1 MHEKGGSMEITKIP
15 MREKV
20 KPKVGVY
27 VRVSTKKE
35 EQEYSFALQSEYWN
49 RRFANDA
56 DVEYIGLF
64 SDEGISGKMMRNRK
78 GLNKLLDL
86 ARSGGVDRIY
96 TKSISRFARNY
107 TELLAVARELR
118 DMGIPLIFEK
128 ENINT
133 LDPKCGLILT
143 VMSSLAEQELISM
156 SKNQQWAA
164 RKRFANGSIELTR
177 IYGYAFSRGK
187 FTVIPEEAAVV
198 KEIFGLYLQG
208 NGIDKISKILA
219 KRGYKTV
226 HGSTEWS
233 RKTVVGMLKNEKY
246 TGNCLLQKNICEMK
260 TKKVNR
266 GELPQYYIEN
276 SHEAI
281 ISQED
286 FDAVQRIMGEKV
298 ARFHPSGIYN
308 SANRYH
314 LSGKIKCGI
323 CGATFKRKTIAK
335 GKTYESIKW
344 SCMTKEGKG
353 KAVCPAHEIKNDVL
367 ERLIVEAYNES
378 LDKQYAY
385 SGAESEYA
393 RLRELLATEQELKS
407 LHAKGYV
414 SDELYRNENE
424 KILNEIKNREATIQA
439 LHSKKM
445 SNKRFEKSTV
455 FTKDMADFL
464 IKATVQ
470 DWTVTFEFANGY
482 KTTKKYTNGRAGNVN
497 GKLCKHKA

>member
-1 MHEKGGSMEITKIP
+1 MEITKIP
-15 MREKV
+15 MKEKA

-86 ARSGGVDRIY
+86 ARSGGVDQIY

-107 TELLAVARELR
+107 TELLAVTRELR

-156 SKNQQWAA
+156 SKNQQWAV
-164 RKRFANGSIELTR
+164 RKRFANGSIELSR
-177 IYGYAFSRGK
+177 IYGYDYKKGTL
-187 FTVIPEEAAVV
+187 TVKPVEAAVV
-198 KEIFGLYLQG
+198 KEIFELYLQG
-208 NGIDKISKILA
+208 NGVERIAHIL
-219 KRGYKTV
+219 KDEGHLTL
-226 HGSTEWS
+226 HGSTKWNRCS
-233 RKTVVGMLKNEKY
+233 VMRILKNEKY
-246 TGNCLLQKNICEMK
+246 TGNSLLQKTVCYLR
-260 TKKVNR
+260 TKKKNN
-266 GELPQYYIEN
+266 GEAPQYYVEN

-281 ISQED
+281 VSMED
-286 FDAVQRIMGEKV
+286 FDAAQRIMREKTIK
-298 ARFHPSGIYN
+298 FHPDGIDN
-308 SANRYH
+308 SANRYP
-314 LSGKIKCGI
+314 LSGKIKCGC
-323 CGATFKRKTIAK
+323 CGASYKRKVCAK
-335 GKTYESIKW
+335 GKTYECIKW
-344 SCMTKEGKG
+344 CCITKERKG
-353 KAVCPAHEIKNDVL
+353 KTICVANDLKNDVL
-367 ERLIVEAYNES
+367 EKLIVEAYNES

-407 LHAKGYV
+407 LHVKGYV

-439 LHSKKM
+439 LQSKKM
-445 SNKRFEKSTV
+445 SNKRFEKSAE
-455 FTKDMADFL
+455 FTKDIADFL
-464 IKATVQ
+464 IRATVK
-470 DWTVTFEFANGY
+470 DWTVTFEFMNGI
-482 KTTKKYTNGRAGNVN
+482 KITKSYTNGRAGNVN

>member
-1 MHEKGGSMEITKIP
+1 MEITKIP
-15 MREKV
+15 MKEKD

-35 EQEYSFALQSEYWN
+35 EQEYSFVLQSEYWN
-49 RRFANDA
+49 RRFANEA

-86 ARSGGVDRIY
+86 ARSGGVDLIY

-208 NGIDKISKILA
+208 NGVEKIAQILT
-219 KRGYKTV
+219 RQGYKTV
-226 HGSTEWS
+226 HGSTTWS
-233 RKTVVGMLKNEKY
+233 RKTVLGMLKNEKY
-246 TGNCLLQKNICEMK
+246 TGNSLLQKSINNLK
-260 TKKVNR
+260 VKKINK

-281 ISQED
+281 IPMET
-286 FDAVQRIMGEKV
+286 FEAVQRMIQEKV
-298 ARFHPSGIYN
+298 ARFHPSQLEN
-308 SANRYH
+308 SRNRYP
-314 LSGKIKCGI
+314 LSGKIKCGE
-323 CGATFKRKTIAK
+323 CGATYKRKVCAK
-335 GKTYESIKW
+335 GTTYETIKW
-344 SCMTKEGKG
+344 ACGIKDQKG
-353 KAVCPAHEIKNDVL
+353 KEFCESHEIKNDVI
-367 ERLIVEAYNES
+367 ERLLIEAFNES
-378 LDKQYAY
+378 LDKQFAY
-385 SGAESEYA
+385 SGAESEYT
-393 RLRELLATEQELKS
+393 RLRELLATEQELKT
-407 LHAKGYV
+407 LNTKGYI
-414 SDELYRNENE
+414 SDMQYRTEKE
-424 KILNEIKNREATIQA
+424 KILNEIKSREATIQA
-439 LHSKKM
+439 LQSKKM
-445 SNKRFEKSTV
+445 ANKRFEKSAE

-464 IKATVQ
+464 IQATVK
-470 DWTVTFEFANGY
+470 DWTVTFEFMNGV
-482 KTTKKYTNGRAGNVN
+482 KITKSYTNGRAGNVN